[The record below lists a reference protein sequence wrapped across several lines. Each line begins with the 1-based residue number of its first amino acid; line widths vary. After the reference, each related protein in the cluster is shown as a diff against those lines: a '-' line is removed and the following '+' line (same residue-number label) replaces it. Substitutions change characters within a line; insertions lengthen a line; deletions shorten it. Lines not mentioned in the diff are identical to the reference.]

1 MIPMQAKKIVLI
13 TAIIILVVVT
23 IILTFSLFIVEKQH
37 KENIVGVYNECCEM
51 AQEALYNYLN
61 TDDESYYEQ
70 LCDNIYAMTNIAL
83 VLTKEADLRQ
93 INNDLIKSYSYLIDA
108 PTESVHYLDF
118 LNEALIL
125 YVREGNVEGL
135 QVRLQSFNN
144 RVQQEIKNK

>member
-1 MIPMQAKKIVLI
+1 MQVKKIFLV
-13 TAIIILVVVT
+13 TTIIILGVVT

-61 TDDESYYEQ
+61 TEDELYYEQ

-144 RVQQEIKNK
+144 RVHQEIKNK

>member
-1 MIPMQAKKIVLI
+1 MQVKKIVLV
-13 TAIIILVVVT
+13 TTIIILVVVT

-61 TDDESYYEQ
+61 TEDELYYEQ

-125 YVREGNVEGL
+125 YVREGNVDGL

-144 RVQQEIKNK
+144 RVHQEIKNK

>member
-1 MIPMQAKKIVLI
+1 MIPMQVKKFVLV
-13 TAIIILVVVT
+13 TTIIILVVVT

-61 TDDESYYEQ
+61 TEDELYYEQ

-144 RVQQEIKNK
+144 RVHQEIKNK